1 MGKMLLAISFV
12 FSAMVLFADSS
23 LKLQLP
29 EKIYAV
35 PGIEAN
41 IYFDNIVLTPN
52 SDIYVFDVTCKKGR
66 NDQKRWRFVP
76 TDKDVGEYDWSVK
89 VIDASGTLA
98 EGKTKLIVSPA
109 DAGKG
114 KSISILVVGDSLT
127 AANVYPIR
135 LFELASRPG
144 GNPRMKMI
152 GSNGPNW
159 QPQKNGVAHE
169 GWGGWAWG
177 TFLHKTKTSAKKN
190 PKPWD
195 IPSRFLVIKDGKG
208 KLDFQAYL
216 DKYNEGKAPDFITVQ
231 LGVNDIFAATDEN
244 LEEKI
249 KKILASA
256 DTLLAEFRRVAPN
269 AKIGVGLVTPSA
281 RSQDAFGTYYTCGQ
295 TRWQY
300 RKNQHSLNEAYLKK
314 FTNHPD
320 KNLSIIPTNV
330 NLDCENNFPVVSEP
344 VNVGNTAKITRQ
356 SNGVHPASAGYRQ
369 IGDTFYCWLKYQL
382 NNSGKAK

>member
-1 MGKMLLAISFV
+1 MNKSDKEERLI
-12 FSAMVLFADSS
+12 
-23 LKLQLP
+23 LP
-29 EKIYAV
+29 PVIYASV
-35 PGIEAN
+35 GNEMN
-41 IYFDNIVLTPN
+41 LYFDN
-52 SDIYVFDVTCKKGR
+52 VFLCLNPRNYAFEFHCGIGR
-66 NDQKRWRFVP
+66 CDDKRWHCIPAADDIGIHAATLRIW
-76 TDKDVGEYDWSVK
+76 DE
-89 VIDASGTLA
+89 SGIAA
-98 EGKTKLIVSPA
+98 EGRTRIMVSDPA
-109 DAGKG
+109 VK
-114 KSISILVVGDSLT
+114 KECSFRLLMIGDSWTDQTHFPSRVHSLCLKHEFNIT
-127 AANVYPIR
+127 MLGTNCPEELRHDPFQLIRYPAPER
-135 LFELASRPG
+135 L
-144 GNPRMKMI
+144 K
-152 GSNGPNW
+152 
-159 QPQKNGVAHE
+159 GVRHE

-300 RKNQHSLNEAYLKK
+300 RKNQHRLNEAYLKK

-320 KNLSIIPTNV
+320 KDLSIIPTNV

-344 VNVGNTAKITRQ
+344 VNVGNPAKITRQ

-382 NNSGKAK
+382 SNSGKAK